1 MRNRLRRLALLTI
14 VPTAVDVAV
23 LVGLREAGW
32 ILVLADAVALAA
44 AAAISYGLHR
54 TVTFRSDPFVRW
66 VRMPMVFLAVALVA
80 GVVDLLTLR
89 GLYAAHGFTTVP
101 GLVVAKLVA
110 IAAAAVVRL
119 VLYRRVLLSVVRRTI
134 RERIPRPPASGQV
147 RASVVIP
154 ALDEAD
160 AIGATVA
167 AVRAALTGALGDDF
181 EVVVVD
187 DGSVDATADA
197 ALAAGADQVVVH
209 PTNRGKGAAV
219 RSGVAAA
226 RGRTVAF
233 TDADLAYSPDQL
245 LTVIGAVED
254 GWDVAVGNRRHPG
267 TATLGGPGTLRDLGS
282 RAVNLVTMA
291 VLLSRPH
298 DTQCGLKA
306 FRSDVAVVVFGLGQV
321 DGFAFDIEVLHLVE
335 RHQLSVREVP
345 VTLRTTERST
355 VHVVRD
361 GLRLLR
367 DVLRIR
373 DRSAAG
379 GYELPDGRLPLLEAE
394 DRAEGPSSPPPE
406 AVEAHH

>member
-1 MRNRLRRLALLTI
+1 MRYRLRRLALLTI

-23 LVGLREAGW
+23 LVGLRQAGW

>member
-23 LVGLREAGW
+23 LVGLRQAGW